1 MRRFYSLMVLLMI
14 AISSNAQSEMIEG
27 VVADSVTKEP
37 LSFVNIYVLNT
48 SQETTSNKNGYFQLK
63 EPNPGQ
69 NLRFGY
75 VGYDS
80 KDITYAK
87 KQMDTIF
94 LSQNKEQLNEV
105 IVQAP
110 LQDKTIKIKA
120 SKSKDRLGISNSGD
134 DEGARIFLCFFPKPS
149 ELKDEAAYL
158 KSAEIF
164 LFKGIG
170 SVKRDYIFRIR
181 ILSLTEDAEPG
192 YDLIDNITVTG
203 RPGSKVRVDLEDER
217 ILIPE
222 NGFLIGVEGL
232 QIDQNY
238 IRTAKLLLENG
249 KYMDLK
255 KYGPTFK
262 AVESKVPVYYLSR
275 GEWKKMKMP
284 VPAMNLVITN

>member
-1 MRRFYSLMVLLMI
+1 MVLLMI
-14 AISSNAQSEMIEG
+14 AISSNAQNEMIDG

-37 LSFVNIYVLNT
+37 LPFVNIYILNT
-48 SQETTSNKNGYFQLK
+48 SQGTTSNENGYFQLK
-63 EPNPGQ
+63 EPNAGQ

-80 KDITYAK
+80 KDITYVK

-105 IVQAP
+105 VVQAP

-120 SKSKDRLGISNSGD
+120 SKSKDKLGISNSGD
-134 DEGARIFLCFFPKPS
+134 DEGARIFLRYFAKPS

-181 ILSLTEDAEPG
+181 IMSLTEDAEPG
-192 YDLIDNITVTG
+192 YDLIDNITLIG
-203 RPGSKVRVDLEDER
+203 RPGAKVSVDLEDER

-238 IRTAKLLLENG
+238 IRTTKLLLENG
-249 KYMDLK
+249 KYKDLK

-262 AVESKVPVYYLSR
+262 AVESKDPVYYLSR

-284 VPAMNLVITN
+284 VPAMNLIITN

>member
-1 MRRFYSLMVLLMI
+1 MMRYYMFIAFLII
-14 AISSNAQSEMIEG
+14 AISSNAQNEMIDG
-27 VVADSVTKEP
+27 VMADSVTKEP

-48 SQETTSNKNGYFQLK
+48 SQGTTSNENGYFQLK
-63 EPNPGQ
+63 EPNAGQ

-80 KDITYAK
+80 KDITYVK
-87 KQMDTIF
+87 KQLDTIF
-94 LSQNKEQLNEV
+94 LSRNKEQLNEV
-105 IVQAP
+105 VVQAP

-134 DEGARIFLCFFPKPS
+134 DEGARMFLRYFAKPL

-181 ILSLTEDAEPG
+181 IMSLTEDAEPG
-192 YDLIDNITVTG
+192 YDLIDNITLTG
-203 RPGSKVRVDLEDER
+203 RPGSKVRIDLEDER
-217 ILIPE
+217 ILIPG

-232 QIDQNY
+232 QINQNY
-238 IRTAKLLLENG
+238 IRTTKLLLENG
-249 KYMDLK
+249 KYKDFK

-262 AVESKVPVYYLSR
+262 AVESKDPVYYLSR

-284 VPAMNLVITN
+284 VPAMNLIITN

>member
-1 MRRFYSLMVLLMI
+1 MI
-14 AISSNAQSEMIEG
+14 AISSNAQSEMIDG
-27 VVADSVTKEP
+27 VVADSVSKEP
-37 LSFVNIYVLNT
+37 LPFVNIYVLNT
-48 SQETTSNKNGYFQLK
+48 SQGTTSNENGYFQLK
-63 EPNPGQ
+63 EPNAGQ

-80 KDITYAK
+80 KDITYVK

-110 LQDKTIKIKA
+110 LQDKTIRIKA

-134 DEGARIFLCFFPKPS
+134 DEGARIFLRYFPKPS
-149 ELKDEAAYL
+149 ELKDEPAYL

-181 ILSLTEDAEPG
+181 IMSLTEDSEPG
-192 YDLIDNITVTG
+192 YDLIDNIIVTG